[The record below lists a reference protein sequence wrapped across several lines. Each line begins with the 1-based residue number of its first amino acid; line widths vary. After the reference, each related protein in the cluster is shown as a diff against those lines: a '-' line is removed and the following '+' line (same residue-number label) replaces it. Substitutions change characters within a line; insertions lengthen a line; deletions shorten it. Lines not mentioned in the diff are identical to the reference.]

1 MIDVKR
7 YNKAY
12 IYSRTLIKL
21 KGPEVL
27 NVFAVHAHSIYL
39 QPPSVNRGLYT
50 YTKTGRAWTV
60 VHLKVVEIK

>member
-27 NVFAVHAHSIYL
+27 NVFAV